1 MLPNTIVNIITVKI
15 NRINSVMMFGFSVIR
30 SAKSAEPPINVLFS
44 FVRALRVNS
53 EAFLEARL
61 LFSLREFC
69 FSFFKALEKL
79 FLKNFIY

>member
-1 MLPNTIVNIITVKI
+1 VLLDP
-15 NRINSVMMFGFSVIR
+15 
-30 SAKSAEPPINVLFS
+30 AKSAEPPINVLFS

-61 LFSLREFC
+61 LLSLREFC

-79 FLKNFIY
+79 FLKTLSIKFFFLL

>member
-1 MLPNTIVNIITVKI
+1 MLLDPA
-15 NRINSVMMFGFSVIR
+15 R
-30 SAKSAEPPINVLFS
+30 SAEPPINVLFS
-44 FVRALRVNS
+44 FVRALRVSS

-79 FLKNFIY
+79 FLKTLSTKFFFLL

>member
-1 MLPNTIVNIITVKI
+1 MLLDP
-15 NRINSVMMFGFSVIR
+15 
-30 SAKSAEPPINVLFS
+30 AKSAEPPINVLFS

-69 FSFFKALEKL
+69 FSYFKTLEKL
-79 FLKNFIY
+79 FLKTLSAKFFFLL